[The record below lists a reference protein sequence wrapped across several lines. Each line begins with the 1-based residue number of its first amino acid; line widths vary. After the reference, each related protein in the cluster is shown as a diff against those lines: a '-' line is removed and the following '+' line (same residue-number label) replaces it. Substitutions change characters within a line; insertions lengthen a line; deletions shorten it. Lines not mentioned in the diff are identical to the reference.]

1 VVCRRSENITAED
14 AEECWVDRKA
24 QNELVRKLPI
34 ALAALAFTGSLLAQS
49 VDPPPINDVLR
60 QVAPDPHALDFLQ
73 TGLHIAK
80 PMVDSWPI
88 QVGPVQQVYRK
99 IGNGVKAPQLTHSPQ
114 PEYTPEARQKHLQG
128 DVTLQL
134 IIDKTG
140 SPREIRV
147 VRRTLGSGLE
157 EKAVEAVRQW
167 RFEPAT
173 KNGEPVIFEMT
184 VEVHFRLYN

>member
-1 VVCRRSENITAED
+1 
-14 AEECWVDRKA
+14 
-24 QNELVRKLPI
+24 VRTLSI
-34 ALAALAFTGSLLAQS
+34 ALAVLVFTGSLLAQS
-49 VDPPPINDVLR
+49 VAPPPINDVLK

-73 TGLHIAK
+73 AGFHIAK
-80 PMVDSWPI
+80 PMVDSWPT
-88 QVGPVQQVYRK
+88 QLGSVQQVYRK
-99 IGNGVKAPQLTHSPQ
+99 IGNGVKAPRLAHSPQ

-128 DVTLQL
+128 DVILQL
-134 IIDKTG
+134 IIDNTG

-147 VRRTLGSGLE
+147 VGRTLGSGLE